1 MEAGS
6 HSRVIIHIDM
16 DCFYAQVEERRD
28 PTLAGRPLGVRQK
41 NIVVTCNYE
50 ARAAG
55 VAKCMLV
62 EDALRICPGM
72 TLVVGEDLAPYRHA
86 SAQVSA
92 PSSMLFPIT
101 DNWK

>member
-6 HSRVIIHIDM
+6 HARVIVHIDM
-16 DCFYAQVEERRD
+16 DCFYAQVEEIRD
-28 PTLAGRPLGVRQK
+28 PSLAGRPLGVKQK

-55 VAKCMLV
+55 VRKCMLV
-62 EDALRICPGM
+62 EDAVRICPDI

-86 SAQVSA
+86 SAQVS
-92 PSSMLFPIT
+92 IT
-101 DNWK
+101 YPL